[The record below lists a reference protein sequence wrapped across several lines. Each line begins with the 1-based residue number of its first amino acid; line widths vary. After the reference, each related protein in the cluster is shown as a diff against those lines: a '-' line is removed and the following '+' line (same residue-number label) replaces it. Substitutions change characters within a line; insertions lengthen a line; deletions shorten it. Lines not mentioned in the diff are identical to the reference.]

1 MLAGTVGRHGLP
13 TVLAGVLAGV
23 LLVGCGSPPAAAAP
37 GGSATAAPGGS
48 ATASGRPLP
57 SAPISP
63 PGVVA
68 AVTAVPAAGD
78 TAPPARIRL
87 PSLGVDAAVV
97 AVGVDGRGEMAVPE
111 DIRET
116 GWYRF
121 GPAPGSA
128 TGSSVVSGHVDDR
141 IQGRGAF
148 YRLADAAVGDPV
160 IVTTTAGVELDYR
173 VSTVRRI
180 PKTAL
185 PVDELFARDG
195 PPHLTLVTC
204 GGVFDRASGNYRDN
218 VVVTA
223 SPDGPVT

>member
-1 MLAGTVGRHGLP
+1 MVGRPGRP
-13 TVLAGVLAGV
+13 TIPARVLAGVLAGV
-23 LLVGCGSPPAAAAP
+23 LLVGCGSPRPVALGGPPLLPAA
-37 GGSATAAPGGS
+37 
-48 ATASGRPLP
+48 
-57 SAPISP
+57 
-63 PGVVA
+63 VA
-68 AVTAVPAAGD
+68 ATTTAPEVGNP
-78 TAPPARIRL
+78 APPARIRL
-87 PSLGVDAAVV
+87 PSLDVDAAVV

-111 DIRET
+111 DVRAT

-141 IQGRGAF
+141 VQGRGAF
-148 YRLADAAVGDPV
+148 YRLVDVAVGDPV
-160 IVTTTAGVELDYR
+160 IVTTTAGVDLDYR

-185 PVDELFARDG
+185 PVDEIFVREG

-218 VVVTA
+218 IVVTA